1 MVLKQGASNPMRDR
15 QFENDV
21 KTYGTQTR
29 KSVCYTSS
37 VFENDVK
44 TYGTQTT
51 VTTLATTAGFENDVK
66 TYAKLK
72 RTKKCYPRLRM
83 MYNLIS

>member
-1 MVLKQGASNPMRDR
+1 MRDKIR
-15 QFENDV
+15 EFENDV

-66 TYAKLK
+66 TYGTQTPGTSGKLAD
-72 RTKKCYPRLRM
+72 RLRM
-83 MYNLIS
+83 M

>member
-15 QFENDV
+15 Q
-21 KTYGTQTR
+21 
-29 KSVCYTSS
+29 
-37 VFENDVK
+37 FENDVK

-66 TYAKLK
+66 TYGTQTNAVIMS
-72 RTKKCYPRLRM
+72 RHGRLRM
-83 MYNLIS
+83 M

>member
-66 TYAKLK
+66 TYGTQTNAVIMS
-72 RTKKCYPRLRM
+72 RHGRLRM
-83 MYNLIS
+83 M